1 MQPVKTYLIL
11 LLSLLSPALNAQ
23 PEFSSHR
30 GSSLEAPENTL
41 AAVRLAW
48 EQGADAVEID
58 IHLSKDKRLMVIHD
72 DNTRKTSGQN
82 FVVKET
88 DSRILRTLDVGSF
101 KGAGFKGEKIP
112 FLEEIIATVPPG
124 RKLIIELKCGVECLP
139 YLKKV
144 IKKSKKGKQIALISF
159 DFKTITE
166 AKKIFPGNECHW
178 LINGRAGL
186 EAKIQQAANAGL
198 DAVDIKHTDIDKEM
212 VELAHRYRLKVMAWT
227 VDQPADALR
236 LIGLGIDGIESN
248 CVPCLKEKMDGMKN

>member
-1 MQPVKTYLIL
+1 MIKNIGFSFLIL
-11 LLSLLSPALNAQ
+11 FFAKIYAQ

-30 GSSLEAPENTL
+30 GSSLEAPENTI

-82 FVVKET
+82 FVVRET
-88 DSRILRTLDVGSF
+88 GSRILRTLDVGSF
-101 KGAGFKGEKIP
+101 KGEKFKGEKIP
-112 FLEEIIATVPPG
+112 FLEEIIATIPPG
-124 RKLIIELKCGVECLP
+124 RKLIIELKCGAECLL

-144 IKKSKKGKQIALISF
+144 MRKSKKGKQIALISF

-166 AKKIFPGNECHW
+166 AKKMFPGNDCHW

-198 DAVDIKHTDIDKEM
+198 DAVDIKHTDIDKEI
-212 VELAHRYRLKVMAWT
+212 VALAHWLHLKVVAWT

-236 LIGLGIDGIESN
+236 LIGLGVDGIESN
-248 CVPCLKEKMDGMKN
+248 CVPCLKEKMDKIEN